1 MFFVHIYAKMH
12 IDKFRIIYHRSCIDD
27 KNEKDSMEVDFMVF
41 NILLAII
48 GLIVGLGLGF
58 MVAKSRHEK
67 EIAGAQ
73 SSAAGII
80 DSAKKEAETLKK
92 EALLEAKEENQKYR
106 SEVESELRESK
117 LELKSQENRLIQ
129 REQTLNRKDDSLE
142 KRENSL
148 ESKEEAL
155 SSKQQLIE
163 EREKDVEKMIED
175 QQKELEKIA
184 GLSKEDARDVMM
196 KSTEEELN
204 HELTLMVKESEQR
217 AKEEADRKAKNLLS
231 LAIQRCAADQVSET
245 TVSVVT
251 LPNDEMKGRIIG
263 REGRNIRT
271 LETLTGI
278 DLIID
283 DTPEAVVLSGF
294 DPIRR
299 EIARMTLEKLI
310 QDGRIHPAR
319 IEEMVEKSRKEMD
332 ERIREYGEE
341 AAFEVGA
348 HTLHPD
354 LIKIIGRL
362 RFRTSYGQNV
372 LKHSVEVAKL
382 AGILAAELGEDI
394 QLAKRAGLLHDI
406 GKALDHEIEGSHV
419 EIGAELAA
427 KYKENPVVIN
437 AIASHHGD
445 VEATSVISVLVAA
458 ADALSAARPGA
469 RSESLENYIR
479 RLRSLENISN
489 SFAGVESSYAVQAG
503 REVRVMVKPEE
514 ISDLDAVRLVRD
526 IRKRIEE
533 ELDYPGHIKVI
544 VIRETRA
551 TDYAK

>member
-1 MFFVHIYAKMH
+1 MGIY
-12 IDKFRIIYHRSCIDD
+12 
-27 KNEKDSMEVDFMVF
+27 
-41 NILLAII
+41 ILLAIAGI
-48 GLIVGLGLGF
+48 IVGLLVGF
-58 MVAKSRHEK
+58 TVAKQKHEK
-67 EIAGAQ
+67 EHAQELVGAQ
-73 SSAAGII
+73 NSAQGII
-80 DSAKKEAETLKK
+80 QAAQKDAETLKK
-92 EALLEAKEENQKYR
+92 ESLLEAKEENQKYR
-106 SEVESELRESK
+106 AQIESELKESK
-117 LELKSQENRLIQ
+117 LEIKSQENRLLQ
-129 REQTLNRKDDSLE
+129 REQLLDRKDDSIE
-142 KRENSL
+142 KREHSL
-148 ESKEEAL
+148 ESRERTL
-155 SSKQQLIE
+155 SSKQQLID
-163 EREKDVEKMIED
+163 EREKEVEKLIDE
-175 QQKELEKIA
+175 QQQELQRVA
-184 GLSKEDARDVMM
+184 GLSRDEAKDIIM
-196 KSTEEELN
+196 KTTEEELN

-231 LAIQRCAADQVSET
+231 LAIQRCAADSVSEN
-245 TVSVVT
+245 TVSVVS

-332 ERIREYGEE
+332 ERIREYGEQ

-354 LIKIIGRL
+354 LIKILGRL

-372 LKHSVEVAKL
+372 LNHSIEVAKL
-382 AGILAAELGEDI
+382 TGVLAAELGEDI

-479 RLRSLENISN
+479 RLENLENISN
-489 SFAGVESSYAVQAG
+489 SFAGVESSFAVQAG

-514 ISDLDAVRLVRD
+514 ISDLDAARLVRD
-526 IRKRIEE
+526 IRKKIEDD
-533 ELDYPGHIKVI
+533 LDYPGHIKVT

-551 TDYAK
+551 VDYAK